1 MTRKDLM
8 YRAVSR
14 MREIHGAKHF
24 GFFPR
29 TFILPN
35 EFMYLEE
42 EMRQDSSKL
51 WIIKPA
57 ASS

>member
-1 MTRKDLM
+1 M

-14 MREIHGAKHF
+14 MREIHGGKHF

-35 EFMYLEE
+35 EFMYLED